1 LSDLDARIARIEDM
15 TRRAW
20 PPEEVEDLAGW
31 ELRATGG
38 YTRRANSANPY
49 PPNPADL
56 TVAVEQVEGWY
67 ADRGR
72 RSIFRLTPVSNPPG
86 LEDLLIDRGYSEDGG
101 TIVMVGPAAPG
112 PSIEVAARSTD
123 EWTAARDRWAP
134 LGVEH
139 RAAWLGL
146 LDATVPPIGYG
157 LVRSGDN
164 IVVAA
169 GHAVV
174 EHDMVAL
181 FGLVVDPGRRGQGFG
196 EHLSRGLISWG
207 ADQGAATVWLQVHS
221 PTNPVALSLYRKL
234 GLTTLYEYRYFT
246 APA

>member
-1 LSDLDARIARIEDM
+1 MSDLDARIARIEDM

-20 PPEEVEDLAGW
+20 PPAEVERLGGW

-49 PPNPADL
+49 SHSPPERTA
-56 TVAVEQVEGWY
+56 AVEQVEHWY
-67 ADRGR
+67 ADRGQR
-72 RSIFRLTPVSNPPG
+72 TIFRLTPVSNPPG
-86 LEDLLIDRGYSEDGG
+86 LEPMLRDRSYSEDRG
-101 TIVMVGPAAPG
+101 TLVLVGAAAPG
-112 PSIEVAARSTD
+112 PLIEVATRPTE
-123 EWTAARDRWAP
+123 EWIAVKDRWAP
-134 LGVEH
+134 LSVGH
-139 RAAWLGL
+139 RVAWLGL
-146 LDATVPPIGYG
+146 LDATVPPAGYG
-157 LVRSGDN
+157 LVRSSDGA
-164 IVVAA
+164 VVAA

-207 ADQGAATVWLQVHS
+207 AAQGAATVWLQVHS

-234 GLTTLYEYRYFT
+234 GLTVLYEYRYFT
-246 APA
+246 APT